1 MPAIP
6 RNTKAKSSTLY
17 LSEDV
22 LARIN
27 QFAEATVRSKSQSAE
42 YLIRIGMD
50 QFLEL
55 GTEEPADAPAPAR
68 KPVRGRKKKPRSIH
82 AIPDSELPKKVTTQ
96 PAAEIEEPVK
106 PARKPRKTA
115 AKKPAAR
122 KAPAKKPAARKPRA
136 KRAA

>member
-27 QFAEATVRSKSQSAE
+27 QFAEATVRSKTQSAE

-68 KPVRGRKKKPRSIH
+68 AKSAPMTTKAWSMNRSASCAVKVRTCATCI
-82 AIPDSELPKKVTTQ
+82 
-96 PAAEIEEPVK
+96 
-106 PARKPRKTA
+106 KT
-115 AKKPAAR
+115 
-122 KAPAKKPAARKPRA
+122 
-136 KRAA
+136 